1 MGVRGGGGK
10 TAGGVEVNTITGVG
24 WVFGVEVGRRQEAQK
39 YDHTRWGGCVRGG
52 GGKMAGGAGAEVS
65 SSTEV
70 G

>member
-1 MGVRGGGGK
+1 M
-10 TAGGVEVNTITGVG
+10 NTITGVG